1 MLKQVFGDDLNLK
14 LEDVQLNDLGE
25 VGELVVTKDDCLLMK
40 GRGDQEQVKARAAQI
55 QDEIKNT
62 NSDYE
67 REKFE
72 ERLAKLVGGVA
83 VIKVGN
89 IPKGIVGYFHC
100 FCQYHALDFQTFNK
114 KNNLFGRSAK

>member
-1 MLKQVFGDDLNLK
+1 MSCKQAVNYFGAQQVFGDDLNLK

-83 VIKVGN
+83 VIKVSN
-89 IPKGIVGYFHC
+89 IPKGIPGYFHC
-100 FCQYHALDFQTFNK
+100 VCNAM
-114 KNNLFGRSAK
+114 A

>member
-1 MLKQVFGDDLNLK
+1 MSCKQAVNYFGAQQVFGDDLNLK

-83 VIKVGN
+83 VIKVSN
-89 IPKGIVGYFHC
+89 IPKGIPGYFHC
-100 FCQYHALDFQTFNK
+100 VSNPMA
-114 KNNLFGRSAK
+114 

>member
-1 MLKQVFGDDLNLK
+1 MLITEEGTLIQSFFYYIQYNSLLQVFGDDLNLR
-14 LEDVQLNDLGE
+14 LEDIQLNDLGE
-25 VGELVVTKDDCLLMK
+25 VGELSITKDDCLLMK
-40 GRGDQEQVKARAAQI
+40 GKGDQEQVKMRAEQI

-83 VIKVGN
+83 VIKVSEGESF
-89 IPKGIVGYFHC
+89 V
-100 FCQYHALDFQTFNK
+100 LE
-114 KNNLFGRSAK
+114 R